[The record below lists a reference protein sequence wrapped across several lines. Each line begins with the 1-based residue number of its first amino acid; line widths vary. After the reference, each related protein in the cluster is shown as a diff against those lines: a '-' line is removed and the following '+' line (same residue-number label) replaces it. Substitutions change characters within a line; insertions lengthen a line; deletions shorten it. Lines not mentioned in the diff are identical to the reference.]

1 MHAQCANPQGK
12 KVLSL
17 AASEKK
23 LAELSGSFS
32 CLGKCELTGLLLNI
46 YEMTNRLFGVIN
58 SKMENMVFKLVDKWL
73 SFPLNSFISVL

>member
-46 YEMTNRLFGVIN
+46 YEMTNR
-58 SKMENMVFKLVDKWL
+58 
-73 SFPLNSFISVL
+73 